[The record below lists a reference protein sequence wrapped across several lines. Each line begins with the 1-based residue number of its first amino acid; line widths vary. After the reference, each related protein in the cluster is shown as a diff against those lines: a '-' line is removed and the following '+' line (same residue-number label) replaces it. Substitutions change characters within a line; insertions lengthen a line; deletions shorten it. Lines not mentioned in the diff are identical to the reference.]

1 MITKLT
7 TQQCTRCVM
16 DTSAPDITFD
26 QSGVCSYCTSL
37 LNNSGKLI
45 FMESKERLGKLE
57 KFVTEVKSRGS
68 GKRYDCIV
76 GLSGGVDSA
85 FTLVRAIELGL
96 RPLAVHMD
104 NGWNSELAQSNI
116 ENLVRQLGVD
126 LYTHVIDWREYRNL
140 MEAFFD
146 ADVVDVELLYD
157 NAMLAANYKMA
168 AKYKVDFILSG
179 HNAATEGMR
188 MPPSWNWLKFDARN
202 IRSIVKT
209 YDKKLKIDTFPIVGT
224 LSLIWYR
231 VFRKISWVRFLDFVD
246 FEKSAAL
253 EILKRDFNYK
263 PYPYKHYESVF
274 TRFYQGYLLP
284 KKFSI
289 DKRRVHLSTLIITN
303 QMTRNQAELLLEQIP
318 YPSELELN
326 QDIEYFLKKMTWDT
340 NKLSDYLSRPSRSHD
355 EFSSEARLWN
365 ISVAFFKYLQKV
377 KLFSTSDSAE

>member
-16 DTSAPDITFD
+16 DTSARDITFD

-45 FMESKERLGKLE
+45 FMDSKERLGKLE
-57 KFVTEVKSRGS
+57 KFVAEVKSRGS
-68 GKRYDCIV
+68 GKKYDCIV

-253 EILKRDFNYK
+253 EILERDFNYK

-303 QMTRNQAELLLEQIP
+303 QMTRNQALIIMQQP
-318 YPSELELN
+318 TYPDL
-326 QDIEYFLKKMTWDT
+326 QDQEADINFFLKKMDWDFE
-340 NKLSDYLSRPSRSHD
+340 KLSVYIKEKEVRHD
-355 EFSSEARLWN
+355 FYGSEKKFWN
-365 ISVAFFKYLQKV
+365 NLHSIYKTIKKIL
-377 KLFSTSDSAE
+377 